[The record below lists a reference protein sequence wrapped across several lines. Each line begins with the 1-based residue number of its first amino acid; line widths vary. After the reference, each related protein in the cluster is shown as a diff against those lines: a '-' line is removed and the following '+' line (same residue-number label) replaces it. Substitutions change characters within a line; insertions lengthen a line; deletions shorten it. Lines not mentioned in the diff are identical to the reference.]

1 MCPCVTNKTTF
12 SALQKNQALWSV
24 FPAKPGPGDSSS
36 FLVDLWHP
44 SSRLTAQRV
53 CPWKNGWERKVTIL
67 FGSFWVSWNLP
78 TKGAPQRL
86 SASARRR
93 VWPELSS
100 LQESLQKLSFGHGFN
115 RSLEKATLPKN
126 LHALYLGSSKKKRL
140 SCPQCGN
147 LRMHYKRCITSCRFS
162 TKMLDNDVFV
172 DIYWKI
178 SFSWI
183 SLVLVHDIIYVYL

>member
-1 MCPCVTNKTTF
+1 MPACHVRRL
-12 SALQKNQALWSV
+12 SAQSGTLECISSKAWTRWLFQFLGWFGKHTKLKLHNLEVEQL
-24 FPAKPGPGDSSS
+24 KPLKKWMGKEGHDP
-36 FLVDLWHP
+36 
-44 SSRLTAQRV
+44 
-53 CPWKNGWERKVTIL
+53 

-86 SASARRR
+86 STSPCLTRIFF
-93 VWPELSS
+93 PY

-126 LHALYLGSSKKKRL
+126 LQALCLGSSKKKRL
-140 SCPQCGN
+140 SCPQWGN
-147 LRMHYKRCITSCRFS
+147 LRMHYKRCIISCRFS